1 MLKLTINRHKASRG
15 ICATAELLVCV
26 LVKYRFR
33 ENWKTVGG
41 TTIWKKIDDIQRQP
55 DHLYYK
61 LRWLQAAAELKKQQ
75 QNILDVRRPRIFISA
90 WPKSLTSVHSFTKYC
105 VHNTGNRWT
114 QQTDGSAENM
124 KPQTSLDWWR
134 HKYKT
139 KKNVTITVQG
149 YRQ

>member
-61 LRWLQAAAELKKQQ
+61 LRWLQAAAELK
-75 QNILDVRRPRIFISA
+75 N
-90 WPKSLTSVHSFTKYC
+90 
-105 VHNTGNRWT
+105 NN
-114 QQTDGSAENM
+114 
-124 KPQTSLDWWR
+124 
-134 HKYKT
+134 KT
-139 KKNVTITVQG
+139 YST
-149 YRQ
+149 